1 MRAWDTKAA
10 LHLGCCAVATWVHVA
25 VASCGSITGLAQ
37 GGVWHRCISS
47 QRDQGRSRSG
57 DGSLENVGTKLDA
70 PIQCHH
76 CRQRFMDQ
84 RALELHLKFV
94 RAISIAF

>member
-1 MRAWDTKAA
+1 MGRESGAA
-10 LHLGCCAVATWVHVA
+10 SGLLRSGDLHAA
-25 VASCGSITGLAQ
+25 VASCGSIKDLAQ
-37 GGVWHRCISS
+37 GGVWHRSISS

-84 RALELHLKFV
+84 RSLKLHLQFV
-94 RAISIAF
+94 RASCLALQI